1 MHEYRFLS
9 PTPGVESKRIFSE
22 LSARRLSSFY
32 FSKFWARRGYHVVLV
47 SVSDCQNCSQK
58 SSLYI
63 DDIRKT
69 FFWLFCSECN
79 GAFNATNIKLLTK
92 MHVWS
97 SCWLKPQKGRWLVLK
112 LKEKEFPLDSALTL
126 GMAQSNH
133 LMT

>member
-1 MHEYRFLS
+1 MHEYRFFK
-9 PTPGVESKRIFSE
+9 PNTGCRVKVYFFRTVSKAPVIF
-22 LSARRLSSFY
+22 LFQQVLGKKRLSCCLSICFRL
-32 FSKFWARRGYHVVLV
+32 SKLLT
-47 SVSDCQNCSQK
+47 K
-58 SSLYI
+58 TSLYI